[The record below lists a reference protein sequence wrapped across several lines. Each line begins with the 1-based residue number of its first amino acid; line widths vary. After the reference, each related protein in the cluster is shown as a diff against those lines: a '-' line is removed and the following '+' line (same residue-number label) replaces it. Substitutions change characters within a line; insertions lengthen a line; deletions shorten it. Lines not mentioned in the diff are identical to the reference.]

1 MELHNQRHLDIQ
13 SQKNLRPAPVVSLV
27 LPCYNEQEV
36 LPETTSRLVRL
47 VADAVANGEFAEGSA
62 IYYVDDG
69 SRDRTWEMIDEYSRL
84 YPAVCGIKLSRNRGH
99 QNALLCGLMTAPGD
113 VLISLDADLQDDLDA
128 ITRMVQSY
136 REHNEIV
143 FGVRKARTKDT
154 FFKRF
159 TAESYYK
166 LLAFLGVQI
175 IYNHADYRLMSRRA
189 IETLREYDETH
200 LFLRGLVLQLGF
212 KSSIVEFER
221 AERFAGESKYPLSK
235 MLALAW
241 QGITSFTAYPLRM
254 ITGVGVVV
262 SVGSLALAMWA
273 LSVRIFTDQAL
284 PGWASV
290 VIPTYFLGG
299 VQLFSL
305 GIIGEYLAK
314 IYEASKRRPRFHVD
328 QLCGTSFQRKPAS
341 PQIMREDSLL
351 REEAYK

>member
-1 MELHNQRHLDIQ
+1 MELHYQRPLDVQ
-13 SQKNLRPAPVVSLV
+13 REKKLRPAPVVSLV

-36 LPETTSRLVRL
+36 LPETTKRLIKL
-47 VADAVANGEFAEGSA
+47 VGERIAKGEFAEGSA

-69 SRDRTWEMIDEYSRL
+69 SRDRTWDMIAEYAESNAL
-84 YPAVCGIKLSRNRGH
+84 VSGIKLSRNRGH
-99 QNALLCGLMTAPGD
+99 QNALLCGLMTAPGE

-128 ITRMVQSY
+128 IPQMVQAY
-136 REHNEIV
+136 REGNEIV

-166 LLAFLGVQI
+166 LLAALGVQI
-175 IYNHADYRLMSRRA
+175 VYNHADYRLMSRRA

-200 LFLRGLVLQLGF
+200 LFLRGLVMQLGY
-212 KSSIVEFER
+212 KTATVEFER
-221 AERFAGESKYPLSK
+221 DERFAGESKYPLKK

-254 ITGVGVVV
+254 ITGLGFAV
-262 SVGSLALAMWA
+262 SLGSLAMASWA
-273 LSVRIFTDQAL
+273 LFVRLFTDHAL

-299 VQLFSL
+299 VQLLSL

-314 IYEASKRRPRFHVD
+314 VYEASKRRPRFHVD
-328 QLCGTSFQRKPAS
+328 ELCGDSFHRTAS
-341 PQIMREDSLL
+341 FPRAVQEG
-351 REEAYK
+351 AVG

>member
-1 MELHNQRHLDIQ
+1 MELHNQRHLDVQ
-13 SQKNLRPAPVVSLV
+13 VQKNLRPAPVVSLV

-47 VADAVANGEFAEGSA
+47 VADAVEKGEFAPGSA

-69 SRDRTWEMIDEYSRL
+69 SRDRTWEMIDEYSRVH
-84 YPAVCGIKLSRNRGH
+84 PEVCGIKLTRNRGH

-128 ITRMVQSY
+128 IPRMVQSY

-143 FGVRKARTKDT
+143 FGVRRARTKDT

-166 LLAFLGVQI
+166 LLAALGVQI

-200 LFLRGLVLQLGF
+200 LFLRALVLQLGF
-212 KSSIVEFER
+212 KSGVVEFER
-221 AERFAGESKYPLSK
+221 AERFAGESKYPLKK

-262 SVGSLALAMWA
+262 SIGSLSLAVWA
-273 LSVRIFTDQAL
+273 LFVRIFTDHAL

-299 VQLFSL
+299 IQLFSL

-314 IYEASKRRPRFHVD
+314 VYEASKRRPRFHVD
-328 QLCGTSFQRKPAS
+328 QLCGLSFDQKHADEWS
-341 PQIMREDSLL
+341 MRE
-351 REEAYK
+351 RRAFQEKAYK